1 MKTLAFLLWLPVA
14 LFAQKFTVEQS
25 KVTFFS
31 DATLEDIYAE
41 NSKASS
47 LYNSETHEIVFSI
60 PIKEFAFD
68 KNLMK
73 EHFNEK
79 YLESEKY
86 PKSVFQGKI
95 ERFDPA
101 LSGLQQVIAKGKLTI
116 HGVTKEIE
124 VPGTIEKTGDKLSM
138 KSKFI
143 VKLEDYQIERPQLL
157 WQKIAEQVE
166 VSLDFRYKT
175 VN

>member
-1 MKTLAFLLWLPVA
+1 MKKLIVLLFLPCSLL
-14 LFAQKFTVEQS
+14 AQKFTVDQS

-41 NSKASS
+41 NTKTTS
-47 LYNSETHEIVFSI
+47 LYNLTTQEIVFSI
-60 PIKEFAFD
+60 PVKEFAFD
-68 KNLMK
+68 RSLMR

-101 LSGLQQVIAKGKLTI
+101 LTGPQEVVAKGKLTI
-116 HGVTKEIE
+116 HGVTKDIE
-124 VPGTIEKTGDKLSM
+124 VPGTIEKAGDQLSM
-138 KSKFI
+138 KAKFN
-143 VKLEDYQIERPQLL
+143 VKLEDYNVERPQLL
-157 WQKIAEQVE
+157 WQKIAEEVE
-166 VSLDFRYKT
+166 VAVELQYKP
-175 VN
+175 VK